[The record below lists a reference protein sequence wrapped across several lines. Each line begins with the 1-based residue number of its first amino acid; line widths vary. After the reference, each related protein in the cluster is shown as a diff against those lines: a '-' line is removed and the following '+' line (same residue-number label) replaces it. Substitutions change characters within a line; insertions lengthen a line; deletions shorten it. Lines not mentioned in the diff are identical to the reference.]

1 MFSRIGCCI
10 EYTELSTEQKQSI
23 VQSWYDALIATL
35 QEDERTVIM
44 HTNILMWFRKNT
56 ERYDNIRIL
65 KTKMENAIF
74 DTLTEKFIIDSHT
87 D

>member
-1 MFSRIGCCI
+1 
-10 EYTELSTEQKQSI
+10 
-23 VQSWYDALIATL
+23 
-35 QEDERTVIM
+35 
-44 HTNILMWFRKNT
+44 MWFRKNT